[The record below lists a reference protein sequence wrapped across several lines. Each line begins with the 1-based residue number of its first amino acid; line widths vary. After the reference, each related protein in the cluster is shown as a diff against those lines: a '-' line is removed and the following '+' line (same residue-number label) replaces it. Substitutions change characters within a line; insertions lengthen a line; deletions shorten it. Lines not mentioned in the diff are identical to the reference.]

1 MGALLSLI
9 GGALAVV
16 LPGARI
22 RRSLCVSSMGVK
34 YSGCWADYYATR
46 LAGPITTLRQ
56 RALET
61 GVGVEKGVGDRA
73 LELEEGQVRSSA
85 NLILA
90 ITVAFVLQAGLC
102 PALCFARGTE
112 PASSQLENASAPVN
126 MPCHD
131 KNNAPS
137 SGETREDCDRDC
149 SRVDSVAFALSGTR
163 TLLDAPAAALAV
175 TFFDLVPPANAA
187 PVGEFEL
194 ALAPPPRNLLL
205 VKNSFLI

>member
-1 MGALLSLI
+1 
-9 GGALAVV
+9 
-16 LPGARI
+16 
-22 RRSLCVSSMGVK
+22 
-34 YSGCWADYYATR
+34 
-46 LAGPITTLRQ
+46 
-56 RALET
+56 
-61 GVGVEKGVGDRA
+61 
-73 LELEEGQVRSSA
+73 
-85 NLILA
+85 
-90 ITVAFVLQAGLC
+90 
-102 PALCFARGTE
+102 
-112 PASSQLENASAPVN
+112 

-137 SGETREDCDRDC
+137 RGETREDCDRDC